1 MDFYERTKMLCKER
15 NITVEAL
22 MAACNL
28 RRETFAKW
36 GARKS
41 YPRSDNLY
49 DMSKVL
55 NVSMEYLLMGE
66 EKAEIPP
73 RLQAVVDALSSDE
86 EKLAAVETLLGL
98 KKDGSSGRRAAL

>member
-49 DMSKVL
+49 DMSKAL

-66 EKAEIPP
+66 ERTVIPS
-73 RLQAVVDALSSDE
+73 RFQAIIDVLSLDDD
-86 EKLAAVETLLGL
+86 KLVAVETLLGL